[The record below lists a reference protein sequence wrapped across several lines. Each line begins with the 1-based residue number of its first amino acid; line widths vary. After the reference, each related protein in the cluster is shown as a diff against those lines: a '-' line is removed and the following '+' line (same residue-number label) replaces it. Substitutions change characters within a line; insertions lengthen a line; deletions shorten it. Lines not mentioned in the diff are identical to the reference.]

1 MEGTKKNK
9 KITLENI
16 KTDQTF
22 LSKRNDSELKT
33 KGTWGS
39 LQQPS
44 LKLKEMKDQSN
55 MQQISIGEIKSLIK
69 NPKQF
74 MWVYGVELGYHLPL

>member
-1 MEGTKKNK
+1 MEETKNNK

-22 LSKRNDSELKT
+22 LSKRNDSEIKT
-33 KGTWGS
+33 EKTWGS
-39 LQQPS
+39 LQQLK
-44 LKLKEMKDQSN
+44 LKLKEIINQSN
-55 MQQISIGEIKSLIK
+55 MQQILIGEIKSLIK

-74 MWVYGVELGYHLPL
+74 M